1 MRRRAAGP
9 GRPGRGAIAAAA
21 GAGRPGR
28 RPGAPSV
35 ARPCGCRA
43 EGRAEGR
50 GGGGPA
56 GPLGRLPLGA
66 LGAAGVVLGPAL
78 DEIHARANVL
88 AYNPQRGG
96 LVWQGLR
103 EAPNLGDDPTP
114 FVLAQTSLAV
124 PVLLAAFYAVDGGL
138 YLLLCEGAE
147 GRERRRREAGPEL
160 LSEVVMRLGVL
171 GVLLEISA
179 VLYENY
185 TSYSQMRLVL
195 AGLAVGTFWF
205 FERPK
210 AQGWGALRSLG
221 LAVFAGVAAPLI
233 ETLLIDSG
241 ALWQYPRP
249 DVAHP
254 LTGAL
259 ADGFPSWVPFCYFF
273 YHPFLF
279 SLARWLQDRKDG
291 IEDEDGRG
299 GLGAPLEGGRGLDAG

>member
-1 MRRRAAGP
+1 MQRPRPRPRRRV
-9 GRPGRGAIAAAA
+9 R
-21 GAGRPGR
+21 
-28 RPGAPSV
+28 
-35 ARPCGCRA
+35 CRA
-43 EGRAEGR
+43 EGPGR
-50 GGGGPA
+50 GGG

-66 LGAAGVVLGPAL
+66 LGAAGAALGPAL

-96 LVWQGLR
+96 LVWHGLR

-114 FVLAQTSLAV
+114 FVLAQTSVAV

-185 TSYSQMRLVL
+185 TPYSQIRLVL
-195 AGLAVGTFWF
+195 AGLAVANFWF

-210 AQGWGALRSLG
+210 AEGWGALRSLG

-233 ETLLIDSG
+233 ETLLIDPL
-241 ALWQYPRP
+241 ALWKYPRP

-259 ADGFPSWVPFCYFF
+259 ADGFPSSPGCR
-273 YHPFLF
+273 
-279 SLARWLQDRKDG
+279 SATSSIIRSSSRW
-291 IEDEDGRG
+291 RG
-299 GLGAPLEGGRGLDAG
+299 GCRTARTGSRTRTGAAGSGRRWKAAAGSTPANALHVLTHSSIRKIFYSRSE